1 MVRKARDQSR
11 TNLVEIAR
19 PTRKPKFSAEEER
32 ILREAVKYLVFKQG
46 HLLVPSGIREEQEQ
60 GARRWII
67 SVALRYP
74 TGFGGEVG
82 DLLYDGQ
89 EFTFLTPPEVWKE
102 RARKIAEDPERIR
115 LWNEYRASTLPAG
128 EA

>member
-19 PTRKPKFSAEEER
+19 PTRKPKFSEEEER

-102 RARKIAEDPERIR
+102 RARKIAEDPEGRR
-115 LWNEYRASTLPAG
+115 QWNEYRASTRPAG